1 MSNGDLKK
9 AINAVNNQLIQISYR
24 WKIFR
29 QLFDSGQEN
38 IELLNK
44 TGSNV
49 FELMQRLILDDVMMT
64 LSRLTDREKSSGDEN
79 ASINNVVAKAR
90 ASLSPT
96 TINDIGDLLNK
107 LGTQVTNVR
116 KHRNKVLAHADMTH
130 AISVSLL
137 PPVTYDEL
145 EKALKLLKEI
155 LSKVA
160 LEACKW
166 TIPVDYN
173 VIIPFGCSGDLL
185 LSALKRAHK

>member
-1 MSNGDLKK
+1 MSTGDLEK

-38 IELLNK
+38 IDLLNK
-44 TGSNV
+44 SGSNV

-64 LSRLTDREKSSGDEN
+64 LSRLTDREKSSGGEN
-79 ASINNVVAKAR
+79 ASIKNVVVKAR

-96 TINDIGDLLNK
+96 TNDDIGDLVIELD
-107 LGTQVTNVR
+107 TQVTNVR

-130 AISVSLL
+130 AMNVSLL

-145 EKALKLLKEI
+145 EKALKLLQEI
-155 LSKVA
+155 LSKVT
-160 LEACKW
+160 LEAFKL

-173 VIIPFGCSGDLL
+173 VIIPFGCGGKSL